1 MKKVSVLIFSF
12 FLLCFSVSSI
22 HAAKSSELEINGYI
36 NDYAGV
42 LDESQKQQIEQL
54 GKALDEKTG
63 AQVVF
68 VITDTLDGED
78 IFDVSYEL
86 ASENEIGSKDNDT
99 GVLFL
104 MATKDREYFM
114 QVGYGLEGILTD
126 IKTSHL
132 QDTYLLPY
140 LKSNE
145 YAKGIVSLYEQVVNV
160 IEENADEVGVSNSSS
175 QSSSSSFN
183 NEYGYSS
190 NGYQRSSGMFGML
203 FSLLFFGAVFFL
215 VYYFGFRK
223 DTSASY
229 SQGNTSGQSIELY
242 VGEDFQ
248 IQGYGYDFQ
257 TMSIMIASRD
267 PSIVSVSSNGWIHAN
282 AVGSTQIVLQKSGEE
297 QRIIPVTVS
306 SSSHTSN
313 RRNYD
318 VLGAFLMGS
327 LAGSLLGRRRRYYGP
342 GYGDRQHNRRP
353 PGGGF
358 GPGGF
363 GGPRGGGGF
372 GPGGGSG
379 GFRGGGGSFGGGGS
393 GGRW

>member
-12 FLLCFSVSSI
+12 FLLCFSVISI
-22 HAAKSSELEINGYI
+22 RATQSSELEISGYI

-42 LDESQKQQIEQL
+42 LDASQKQKIEQL

-104 MATKDREYFM
+104 MATQDREYFM
-114 QVGYGLEGILTD
+114 QVGYGLEGILGD
-126 IKTSHL
+126 IETNHL
-132 QDTYLLPY
+132 QNTYLLPY

-160 IEENADEVGVSNSSS
+160 IEENADEVGVSSSASSNSSN
-175 QSSSSSFN
+175 SFN
-183 NEYGYSS
+183 DEYGYSS
-190 NGYQRSSGMFGML
+190 NGYQRSSGMFSML
-203 FSLLFFGAVFFL
+203 FSLLFFGAIFFL

-223 DTSASY
+223 DSSGSY
-229 SQGNTSGQSIELY
+229 SQGNASSQSIELY

-257 TMSIMIASRD
+257 TMHIMIASRD
-267 PSIVSVSSNGWIHAN
+267 PNIVSVSTNGWIHAN
-282 AVGSTQIVLQKSGEE
+282 SVGSTQIVLQKSGEE

-306 SSSHTSN
+306 NSHHTSS

-318 VLGAFLMGS
+318 VLGAFLVGS

-342 GYGDRQHNRRP
+342 GYGDRRNNRRP

-358 GPGGF
+358 GPSGGF
-363 GGPRGGGGF
+363 GP